1 MEAWAQSEHHRTTI
15 RANAFI
21 AAVFE
26 NLVGLHF
33 STISRPGPV
42 LQPPTRYCLRHT
54 CGTTR
59 KSLSSSFPSLGTR
72 HTFAL
77 AAFFSDLANDATPLK
92 LAVAVVLTCAWVFMA
107 WSSRFG
113 NWGGRFSPFGR
124 SGSASNSNTEVSDA
138 DFSYITSED
147 LASHSGHHSRHPS
160 RTAEPEIVEW
170 DDKNPDRATDVLLL
184 KHRRV
189 SYPTHFPARS
199 IGNGDLKIGT
209 VRSAAAKKLGVADPA
224 RVRLFYRGRNMKYD
238 DRPARE
244 EGLRGDG
251 QGSEILCVVGEVGQ
265 GAMAPG
271 AEDVDGP
278 RAWSVGSDEEDT
290 EDASEDMSQAGNDG
304 KKKRRN
310 RGGKKKK
317 GRKSN
322 NAAPARSSNPDFPSH
337 TPARAEFLPIPSS
350 IPAPRPTSAPPA
362 PAATN
367 GPQTAL
373 QKLDTI
379 ASNFHTTIVPLC
391 VSFSANPPSEKKE
404 RDFEHKKLTET
415 ILAQV
420 LIKLDSVETG
430 GDEEARG
437 RRKAL
442 VKEAQ
447 ALMSRLDEVV
457 R

>member
-1 MEAWAQSEHHRTTI
+1 
-15 RANAFI
+15 
-21 AAVFE
+21 
-26 NLVGLHF
+26 
-33 STISRPGPV
+33 
-42 LQPPTRYCLRHT
+42 
-54 CGTTR
+54 
-59 KSLSSSFPSLGTR
+59 
-72 HTFAL
+72 
-77 AAFFSDLANDATPLK
+77 
-92 LAVAVVLTCAWVFMA
+92 
-107 WSSRFG
+107 
-113 NWGGRFSPFGR
+113 
-124 SGSASNSNTEVSDA
+124 
-138 DFSYITSED
+138 
-147 LASHSGHHSRHPS
+147 
-160 RTAEPEIVEW
+160 
-170 DDKNPDRATDVLLL
+170 
-184 KHRRV
+184 
-189 SYPTHFPARS
+189 
-199 IGNGDLKIGT
+199 
-209 VRSAAAKKLGVADPA
+209 VADPR

-251 QGSEILCVVGEVGQ
+251 QGSEILCVVGEAVQ

-271 AEDVDGP
+271 AEDMDGVAQAGARERP
-278 RAWSVGSDEEDT
+278 WSGGSDEEDT
-290 EDASEDMSQAGNDG
+290 EDASEDMSQAGTEG

-322 NAAPARSSNPDFPSH
+322 NPTLASTSNLDSATH
-337 TPARAEFLPIPSS
+337 ASGRAEFLPIPSS
-350 IPAPRPTSAPPA
+350 FPAPRPTSAPPA

-379 ASNFHTTIVPLC
+379 ATNFHTTIVPLC
-391 VSFSANPPSEKKE
+391 VTFSANPPTEKSK
-404 RDFEHKKLTET
+404 RDFDHKKLTET

-447 ALMSRLDEVV
+447 AMMNRLDEVV
-457 R
+457 K

>member
-1 MEAWAQSEHHRTTI
+1 
-15 RANAFI
+15 
-21 AAVFE
+21 
-26 NLVGLHF
+26 
-33 STISRPGPV
+33 
-42 LQPPTRYCLRHT
+42 
-54 CGTTR
+54 
-59 KSLSSSFPSLGTR
+59 
-72 HTFAL
+72 
-77 AAFFSDLANDATPLK
+77 
-92 LAVAVVLTCAWVFMA
+92 MA

-124 SGSASNSNTEVSDA
+124 SGSAANSNAEVSDA

-147 LASHSGHHSRHPS
+147 LATHSGHHSRHPS
-160 RTAEPEIVEW
+160 RSAEPEIVEW

-209 VRSAAAKKLGVADPA
+209 VRSAAAKKLGVTDPA

-271 AEDVDGP
+271 AEDGDGP
-278 RAWSVGSDEEDT
+278 RA
-290 EDASEDMSQAGNDG
+290 QAGNDS

-322 NAAPARSSNPDFPSH
+322 NGAPASSSNPDFPNH

-350 IPAPRPTSAPPA
+350 VPAPRPTSAPPA
-362 PAATN
+362 PAATQ

-373 QKLDTI
+373 QKLDAI

-391 VSFSANPPSEKKE
+391 VSFSANPPSEKSK

-442 VKEAQ
+442 VREAQ
-447 ALMSRLDEVV
+447 SLMNRLDEVV
-457 R
+457 K